1 MRRKDR
7 ELTELGEILQVVE
20 RCKVCRLAMADAA
33 GLYLVPMNFG
43 YAYVEGRLELYFHSA
58 REGRKVARALPRRK
72 SALRGLRCRGLCAE
86 CGNSLHLFVPLFERH
101 RQPVRRNFSKSP
113 RRRRR
118 RWRPIRATD
127 GAQLCFSRGND
138 PKCGRLSRRRA
149 RVQRQTARMSAPCT
163 NR

>member
-58 REGRKVARALPRRK
+58 REGRKVA
-72 SALRGLRCRGLCAE
+72 ALRAAPQVCFEMDCDAE
-86 CGNSLHLFVPLFERH
+86 VY
-101 RQPVRRNFSKSP
+101 
-113 RRRRR
+113 
-118 RWRPIRATD
+118 
-127 GAQLCFSRGND
+127 AQN
-138 PKCGRLSRRRA
+138 A
-149 RVQRQTARMSAPCT
+149 EIPCT
-163 NR
+163 YSCRFLSVIGNGTAEFLEEPAQKAAALEAILRHQTGRSFAFREAMTQNVAVFRVVAHEFSGKRHE